1 MISIDFD
8 GKTLA
13 TIAARSADSSTRS
26 HLYLRAGPTLGVA
39 ALTSLTKPL
48 ARRNILL
55 SVWHGAHAMCPRRER
70 YASARRRELCVTPH
84 GASESATCLFTP
96 FTSPIEKNT
105 TSVVSAEN
113 ASCLA
118 TAIITKREID
128 FEARSGF
135 GVRRPLRF
143 LAHKLDLNEKQI
155 TELARILD
163 ELKTERAQAEVDD
176 RRALAEFSDAVA
188 GEAFDS
194 SKASSAGERR
204 VQSAAKVRD
213 TLMNALQ
220 QIHALLSPEQRQ
232 RLAYLIRTGVLA
244 V

>member
-1 MISIDFD
+1 MCHASWRERERHKSFHSIHEPD
-8 GKTLA
+8 
-13 TIAARSADSSTRS
+13 REE
-26 HLYLRAGPTLGVA
+26 H
-39 ALTSLTKPL
+39 
-48 ARRNILL
+48 
-55 SVWHGAHAMCPRRER
+55 HERRER
-70 YASARRRELCVTPH
+70 GECFMPRH
-84 GASESATCLFTP
+84 GHHHE
-96 FTSPIEKNT
+96 EGD
-105 TSVVSAEN
+105 
-113 ASCLA
+113 
-118 TAIITKREID
+118 R

-143 LAHKLDLNEKQI
+143 LAYKLDLNEKQI

-194 SKASSAGERR
+194 SKAGSAGERR